1 MEEFLNK
8 RLRVSQEVRQA
19 VTGNRPVVALESTI
33 ISHGMP
39 YPQNVETARNVERI
53 IREEVAAAFMA
64 KEELGLKGGMLVAN
78 PIPEEYSMDADFINR
93 GIDEAIADC
102 VKLGIHGKAAAPY
115 LLKRVNELT
124 AGKSLGANI
133 QLVYNNTRVA
143 ARIAKALCAEK
154 K

>member
-8 RLRVSQEVRQA
+8 RLRVSQEARQA
-19 VTGNRPVVALESTI
+19 VTGNRPVVAMESTI

-53 IREEVAAAFMA
+53 IREEEAAAFMV

-93 GIDEAIADC
+93 GISSA
-102 VKLGIHGKAAAPY
+102 L
-115 LLKRVNELT
+115 
-124 AGKSLGANI
+124 SLI
-133 QLVYNNTRVA
+133 LSV
-143 ARIAKALCAEK
+143 
-154 K
+154 